1 MVEIRGWVGRSQM
14 SFEDIKYH
22 LKIYLQFCPQKDWKF
37 TGGCRGRCKNL
48 EALSANVRAGEP
60 YLRISPPW
68 GVKPKANLLHLTD
81 SWAVW
86 GDEIRGCQA
95 GGGRCRQQSGGRALW
110 TGLSSPPPT
119 LSESQ
124 SCLTLWSKDGPRPP
138 SWPGWSCAPSKLC
151 MQQSSRT
158 PALSQ
163 PGAQLTVL
171 KVGGGSGYGLKK
183 FLKRKWG
190 FCLWFHCVSLCTA
203 QASPTLLALLCFPN
217 RLMIISFDSC
227 TQLFISATSCK
238 PSDKWAVN
246 CKVCVMFLWALFP
259 ATSPMPD
266 T

>member
-1 MVEIRGWVGRSQM
+1 MVEIRGWVGWSQM
-14 SFEDIKYH
+14 SFEDISTVLSTEGLEVYGWVQGKM
-22 LKIYLQFCPQKDWKF
+22 QESRGPFCKCESWRALSQDLPALGCEAKGQLVASDWQL
-37 TGGCRGRCKNL
+37 GCLRRWDKWVSGRGR
-48 EALSANVRAGEP
+48 EVSTTE
-60 YLRISPPW
+60 
-68 GVKPKANLLHLTD
+68 
-81 SWAVW
+81 
-86 GDEIRGCQA
+86 RGQV
-95 GGGRCRQQSGGRALW
+95 SALW
-110 TGLSSPPPT
+110 TGLSSPPST

-124 SCLTLWSKDGPRPP
+124 SCLTLWSNDGPRPP
-138 SWPGWSCAPSKLC
+138 SWPGWSGAPSKLC

-163 PGAQLTVL
+163 PGAQLTDL

-183 FLKRKWG
+183 FLRILKRKWG

-227 TQLFISATSCK
+227 IQLFISATSCK